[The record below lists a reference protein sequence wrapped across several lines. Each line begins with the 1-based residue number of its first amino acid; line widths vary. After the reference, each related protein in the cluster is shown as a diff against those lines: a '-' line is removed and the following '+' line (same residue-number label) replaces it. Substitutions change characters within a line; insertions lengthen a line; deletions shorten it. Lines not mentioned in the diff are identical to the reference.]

1 MIIFSCY
8 AKVREFISVN
18 GVLKIFNSVH
28 GHMVLIEFYKMLRKP
43 PFYYILFKAPLL
55 HNFIFIRNCVH
66 RHRKKYK
73 IIKLIRYLLHLKN
86 DSIF

>member
-28 GHMVLIEFYKMLRKP
+28 GHGAYRVLQNASKTSV
-43 PFYYILFKAPLL
+43 LL
-55 HNFIFIRNCVH
+55 YTIQSTTVA
-66 RHRKKYK
+66 
-73 IIKLIRYLLHLKN
+73 
-86 DSIF
+86 